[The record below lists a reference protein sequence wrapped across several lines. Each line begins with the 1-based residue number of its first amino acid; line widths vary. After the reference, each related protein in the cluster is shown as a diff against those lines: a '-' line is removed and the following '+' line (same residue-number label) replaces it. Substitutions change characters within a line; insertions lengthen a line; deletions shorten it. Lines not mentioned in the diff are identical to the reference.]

1 MPAQPAS
8 RRSGPWASVGRTA
21 GAKMIVMVVA
31 GVFGLINTRLI
42 LSHFGADAYAQY
54 GLLATFPTLMP
65 FTDLGIGAVIL
76 NVVAGSTDPAH
87 DSTLRRTLTTAI
99 RVLLASTVVICTTGV
114 VIQLLGAWPTLL
126 GARLMDGGG
135 ATATICL
142 IIYSLALPLSV
153 GQRIVVG
160 LGRSATQ
167 VISSGVVSPA
177 MTTLL
182 LLAILARLDSGNA
195 VSIYSYLANTL
206 VSLICIV
213 VAWRATGPL
222 LREAARDIPR
232 LREAP
237 GVKVINTAGPQLL
250 QSLVLPIAFQTDR
263 ILLSHLGASDA
274 LAQYNLASTL
284 FNLLT
289 QTVVA
294 AGVAMWPVFA
304 RARSAGQ
311 ITSPFRP
318 AGIFAS
324 AGTAMA
330 LAMGLLAPWAA
341 GILSDGAIHLPLL
354 LIVSFAASVI
364 VEAAKYPLGMYMT
377 DPRGLRFQVVPVLV
391 LVPVNFALSWA
402 LIAPFGPAGPV
413 LGSVIS
419 VVVCQFIPYV
429 WWVRRDLERRRRL
442 AAEEGAAPA
451 ADPQSA
457 PA

>member
-76 NVVAGSTDPAH
+76 NVVAGSTEPAH

-222 LREAARDIPR
+222 LREAARDVPR

-429 WWVRRDLERRRRL
+429 WWVRRDLERRRHL

>member
-1 MPAQPAS
+1 
-8 RRSGPWASVGRTA
+8 
-21 GAKMIVMVVA
+21 
-31 GVFGLINTRLI
+31 
-42 LSHFGADAYAQY
+42 
-54 GLLATFPTLMP
+54 MP

-222 LREAARDIPR
+222 LREAARDVPR

-442 AAEEGAAPA
+442 AAEVGAAPA

>member
-222 LREAARDIPR
+222 LREAARDVPR